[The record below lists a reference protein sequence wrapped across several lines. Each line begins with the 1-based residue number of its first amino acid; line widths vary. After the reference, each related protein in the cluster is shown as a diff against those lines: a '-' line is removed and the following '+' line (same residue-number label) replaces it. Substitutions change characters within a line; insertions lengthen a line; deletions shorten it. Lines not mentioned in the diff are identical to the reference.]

1 MKFVNVL
8 DNVKVDDIV
17 SMRLGASCPDM
28 LPAIII
34 ETNNQGVILQNLDEG
49 FKIHYC
55 NEFLRSLNLVLDYEI
70 RFTTYSTYNITIN
83 YLNTLLAIRKSM
95 EEVSGKLYDE
105 IGYSAQQIYQIIL
118 NHLLRWHRM
127 ANKGWDYA
135 MNRRPLK
142 SWVAEAIA
150 LLVLI

>member
-34 ETNNQGVILQNLDEG
+34 ETNNQGVVLQDLDEG

-55 NEFLRSLNLVLDYEI
+55 NEFLRSLNLHSENII
-70 RFTTYSTYNITIN
+70 RFTTYSEYH
-83 YLNTLLAIRKSM
+83 YLLDYINTLLAIRKSM

-105 IGYSAQQIYQIIL
+105 IGFSAQQVHQVIL
-118 NHLLRWHRM
+118 NYLLRRHRM
-127 ANKGWDYA
+127 ATNGWEYA
-135 MNRRPLK
+135 MHRRPLND
-142 SWVAEAIA
+142 WVQETLA
-150 LLVLI
+150 LLLA

>member
-17 SMRLGASCPDM
+17 SMRLGASCPDG

-34 ETNNQGVILQNLDEG
+34 ETNNQGVVVQELDKG
-49 FKIHYC
+49 HKIHYC
-55 NEFLRSLNLVLDYEI
+55 NEFLRSLNLHSENIV
-70 RFTTYSTYNITIN
+70 RFTTYSEYHYLLN
-83 YLNTLLAIRKSM
+83 YINTLLAIRKAM

-105 IGYSAQQIYQIIL
+105 IDYSAQQVHQVIL
-118 NHLLRWHRM
+118 NYLLRRHRM
-127 ANKGWDYA
+127 ETKGWEYA

-142 SWVAEAIA
+142 DWVQETLA
-150 LLVLI
+150 LLLA